1 MMPKFII
8 EEDLETVF
16 AGKLFVENKIVNN

>member
-1 MMPKFII
+1 MAKFIN

-16 AGKLFVENKIVNN
+16 AGKLFVENKIVKN